1 MDTNFA
7 KINNFKLVYDNL
19 EADNITC
26 IGDGKDVVGKSI
38 PMLFKISNLQVL
50 TEFFIID
57 LNDEFEC
64 LIGS

>member
-19 EADNITC
+19 EADSFTC
-26 IGDGKDVVGKSI
+26 IGGGKDVVGKTI